1 MMFGD
6 GYGLSRRD
14 LYVTSLMDKLH
25 GWTLRAN
32 ELSETAKIW
41 TTFGVY
47 AKKYHGSHY
56 YGKAVNVSRRLRA
69 AYDAELAKYDLL
81 MMPTLPMKP
90 QPLPPANASR
100 EEYFQ
105 RAIEMI
111 GNTCPFDVTHHPAM
125 SVPCGM
131 IDGLPTALMLI
142 GKHWDES
149 TIYKAAHAFEQSGD
163 WKKM

>member
-1 MMFGD
+1 
-6 GYGLSRRD
+6 
-14 LYVTSLMDKLH
+14 V
-25 GWTLRAN
+25 LRQ
-32 ELSETAKIW
+32 
-41 TTFGVY
+41 
-47 AKKYHGSHY
+47 
-56 YGKAVNVSRRLRA
+56 
-69 AYDAELAKYDLL
+69 YDLL

-90 QPLPPANASR
+90 QPLPPVDATR

-131 IDGLPTALMLI
+131 IEGLPTALMLI
-142 GKHWDES
+142 GRHWDES

-163 WKKM
+163 WRKM